1 MTTTQNDRIIS
12 YTAVGGETVYAYDF
26 PLFFVD
32 QTPPNQ
38 NPDLQVDLTRA
49 GVVTTLI
56 QGVDY
61 TVQGTGNP
69 GGGTI
74 TLTNPALAGDIY
86 VLYGVR
92 EYRQVN
98 YISNSPVRREDLNL
112 DGDKITQITQQ
123 LRRDI
128 DRSIRFPIQDYGM
141 NSELPLAA
149 DRANK
154 YPRFD
159 NNGDLTVSDA
169 IGVAGPNNSID
180 NEVALFDGT
189 DGQKI
194 KRPGTTGMI
203 IPAGTTAERPLFPAF
218 GMTRANTTTNDIEG
232 YTDSW
237 RSFLTGGPGGSGAPS
252 DATYIVQTSHPDL
265 SNEQV
270 LSDLA
275 TGIVKN
281 TTGTGVLSI
290 AAEGVDYYAPG
301 GTDIAITDGGTGAS
315 TAADARTNLGLAIGT
330 NVQAY
335 DATLQSLSNLGT
347 AANKYAYTTGVD
359 TWVEGDIT
367 AAGRA
372 LLDDADATAQRAT
385 LGLTIGTNVQAHD
398 ATLDALAAYNTNGII
413 TQTAADTF
421 VGRTITA
428 GSAINVTNGSGVAG
442 NPTVALDINSLTEDL
457 TPDINN
463 DFIVT
468 YDTSEATNKKVK
480 LPNFPVTPLTA
491 TYVTMSTNAT
501 LPNERVLTAGSGLS
515 LTDGGAGGNATL
527 AMDISGL
534 PTPADTTSP
543 IRISGLVAVH
553 EASSNSVRR
562 VFASDLGVACCWG
575 TCSWNGTTV
584 SNVTGRNVQTIVHSS
599 TGAALITFLEPF
611 PTNDYVMVLSTGT
624 ASTLLTPQ
632 VSARTTTTVTIS
644 LRNSSGNLTN
654 PASPLTIYFALYI
667 GQG

>member
-169 IGVAGPNNSID
+169 IGIAGPNNSID

-534 PTPADTTSP
+534 PTPAGTTSP
-543 IRISGLVAVH
+543 IRMSGLVAVH